1 MNDKIQEIL
10 IAEMAAGARAGA
22 ALTSLAD
29 RNLTQALGVIMNT
42 LVQQHG
48 GVADDAAV
56 MAALRTTIHIPQK
69 ATA

>member
-1 MNDKIQEIL
+1 MNDKLFEIL
-10 IAEMAAGARAGA
+10 ISEIAAGARGSA
-22 ALTSLAD
+22 ALTAVAD

-69 ATA
+69 AAA